1 MNDLSCLNNKINNK
15 IELLAP
21 AGNLEKLKIAFLY
34 GADAVYAGG
43 KYFSLRARANNFD
56 LDDIKEGAKFAKTF
70 GKKLYIT
77 MNIVPHNDDLEN
89 LINYLKYLEECEVT
103 GIIVSSLYIAKMAK
117 VHAPKL
123 ERHLSTQASVNNS
136 NAVKYYEDLGFSRV
150 VLAREVDIKDIKTI
164 KQKTSAELEVF
175 IHGGMCTSFSGRCML
190 SNYMTKRDAN
200 RGGCAHSCRW
210 NYDVY
215 QNNNKLTDSYLN
227 IGSKDLCAVKLVGK
241 LIKAGVSSLKIEG
254 RMKSLY
260 YIATVVRAYRNLI
273 DDYYRSFED
282 KDFKIDYKYYQKEIL
297 RAENRLT
304 STGFLKGKVTVNE
317 QLYNDQTLIPTKD
330 FLGVVLNYDEKSQFL
345 TLQQRNY
352 FEPNEKVEFIGPTF
366 NLSDKKSL
374 SFIIDKI
381 YDEDG
386 NELEACRHPLQ
397 IIKFKVPFKLNKDDI
412 MRKNNC

>member
-1 MNDLSCLNNKINNK
+1 MNNISLNNK

-21 AGNLEKLKIAFLY
+21 AGNLEKLKIAYLY

-43 KYFSLRARANNFD
+43 KYFSLRARANNFN
-56 LDDIKEGAKFAKTF
+56 LNDIKEGAKFAKEH

-77 MNIVPHNDDLEN
+77 MNIVPHNEDLDN
-89 LINYLKYLEECEVT
+89 LIEYLKYLEECEVT

-117 VHAPKL
+117 EYAPKL

-136 NAVKYYEDLGFSRV
+136 NSVKYYEDLGFSRV
-150 VLAREVDIKDIKTI
+150 VLAREVSIKDINTI
-164 KQKTSAELEVF
+164 KMKTNAELEVF
-175 IHGGMCTSFSGRCML
+175 IHGGMCTSYSGRCML
-190 SNYMTKRDAN
+190 SNYMTQRDAN

-210 NYDVY
+210 NYDLY
-215 QNNNKLTDSYLN
+215 QNNNSENKLKINNSYFN
-227 IGSKDLCAVKLVGK
+227 IGSKDLCAIKLIGK

-273 DDYYRSFED
+273 DDYYKSFED
-282 KDFKIDYKYYQKEIL
+282 ENFKIDYKYYQKEIL

-304 STGFLKGKVTVNE
+304 STGFLKGKLTINE

-330 FLGVVLNYDEKSQFL
+330 FLGVVLDYNEETQIV
-345 TLQQRNY
+345 TLEQRNY
-352 FEPNEKVEFIGPTF
+352 FEPFEKVEFIGPSF
-366 NLSDKKSL
+366 DGQEKKYKVFVLGKIFDK
-374 SFIIDKI
+374 
-381 YDEDG
+381 DG
-386 NELEACRHPLQ
+386 NELDACRHPLQ
-397 IIKFKVPFKLNKDDI
+397 IVEFKVPFKLNKDDI